1 MMSGWRKWD
10 DALGRI
16 EKYTLTVML
25 SVMILLAF
33 SQIILRN
40 VLNSGIAWGDP
51 LVRYLVLWVGFIG
64 ASLATKE
71 GKHITIEVF
80 ARGLSG
86 RSNPYLNAIS
96 TFISAL
102 VCGLLVFAGWTF
114 VRNEAQMGG
123 TTFLQIPF
131 WIPPIIIPVTFA
143 LMTLR
148 FGLRFMA
155 ELKRILTS
163 GKPTKHGNPS

>member
-1 MMSGWRKWD
+1 MRSWQRWD
-10 DALGRI
+10 DTLGRI
-16 EKYTLTVML
+16 EKFLVVVML
-25 SVMILLAF
+25 SAMILLAF

-40 VLNSGIAWGDP
+40 AFSSGISWGDP

-80 ARGLSG
+80 ARWLSDRG
-86 RSNPYLNAIS
+86 NQYFKAIS
-96 TFISAL
+96 NLVSVL

-114 VRNEAQMGG
+114 VLNEAQMGG
-123 TTFLQIPF
+123 STFLQIPV
-131 WIPPIIIPVTFA
+131 WVPQIIIPVTFA

-148 FGLRFMA
+148 FAFRFLT
-155 ELKRILTS
+155 ELAMIFKS
-163 GKPTKHGNPS
+163 GSPVERGSPS

>member
-1 MMSGWRKWD
+1 MSSWQKWD
-10 DALGRI
+10 DTLGRI

-33 SQIILRN
+33 VQIIMRN
-40 VLNSGIAWGDP
+40 VFSSGISWGDP

-80 ARGLSG
+80 STGLSG
-86 RSNPYLNAIS
+86 RGRPFLNVLSNL
-96 TFISAL
+96 ISAL
-102 VCGLLVFAGWTF
+102 ICGLLVFAGWTF

-123 TTFLQIPF
+123 TTFLQIPL
-131 WIPPIIIPVTFA
+131 WILQTIIPLAFA

-148 FGLRFMA
+148 FSLRFLSG
-155 ELKRILTS
+155 LKLIFAS
-163 GKPTKHGNPS
+163 GNPTENGHPT